1 MQHEVT
7 GGVFVLNNKSI
18 LITGGTGSF
27 GKCFIERILKEYDP
41 KRIVIYSRD
50 EFKQDLMRKEF
61 SNKYPEKVSK
71 LRFFIGDVRDKER
84 LYRAFKG
91 IDYVIHAAAM
101 KQVPA
106 CEYNPFE
113 AIKTN
118 INGAQNIV
126 DAAIDC
132 NVEKVVALSTDKA
145 VNPINL
151 YGGTKLVSDKLF
163 ISANAYSGGEGTI
176 FSVVRYGNVAGSR
189 GSVIPFFKKLI
200 EEGNKKLPITDF
212 GMTRFW
218 ITLDEGVDL
227 VFKALKESKGGET
240 YISKIPSFRITD
252 LAKAMLDDVE
262 MNEVGIREGEK
273 LHEVMVTRDDARNT
287 YEYEKHY
294 IIYPH
299 FDWWNAKQFMSPG
312 GKQIEAGFEYNS
324 GNNAEWLSI
333 EDLREKMIKLNLF
346 DYRKHN

>member
-1 MQHEVT
+1 M
-7 GGVFVLNNKSI
+7 LNNKVI

-27 GKCFIERILKEYDP
+27 GKKFTKRILDSFNP
-41 KRIVIYSRD
+41 KKIIIYSRD
-50 EFKQDLMRKEF
+50 EFKQDLMKKEF
-61 SNKYPEKVSK
+61 MVKYPEKANK
-71 LRFFIGDVRDKER
+71 LRFFIGDIRDKDR

-91 IDYVIHAAAM
+91 VDYVIHAAAM

-118 INGAQNIV
+118 INGAQYIV

-132 NVEKVVALSTDKA
+132 NVKKVVALSTDKA

-163 ISANAYSGGEGTI
+163 ISANAYSGEEGTI

-189 GSVIPFFKKLI
+189 GSVIPFFKALI
-200 EEGNKKLPITDF
+200 ESGNKELPITDF
-212 GMTRFW
+212 NMTRFW

-240 YISKIPSFRITD
+240 YISKIPSFKITD
-252 LAKAMLDDVE
+252 LAKAMIQDVD
-262 MNEVGIREGEK
+262 MKEVGIREGEK
-273 LHEVMVTRDDARNT
+273 LHEVMITKDDSRST
-287 YEYEKHY
+287 YEYDKHY
-294 IIYPH
+294 IVYPH
-299 FDWWNAKQFMSPG
+299 FDWWHFESHFTEG
-312 GKQIEAGFEYNS
+312 GKLIERGFEYNS
-324 GNNAEWLSI
+324 GANTEWLSI
-333 EDLREKMIKLNLF
+333 EDLRVEMKKLNLYDF
-346 DYRKHN
+346 DKYNK